1 MPSIKKLL
9 TTKQLHELYH
19 SHLQRPRLK
28 LGLNSP
34 DPRKREPLNPNYQA
48 SVGDSSVV
56 SPLELEL
63 LIGSIC
69 KQSAGQTLT
78 QVEQPMQIV

>member
-1 MPSIKKLL
+1 MLSTRKQLP
-9 TTKQLHELYH
+9 TRQLHEQYH

-34 DPRKREPLNPNYQA
+34 EPKKREPLNPNYQA

-78 QVEQPMQIV
+78 HVEQPIQMV

>member
-1 MPSIKKLL
+1 MPSTRKPLP
-9 TTKQLHELYH
+9 TRQQNEQYH

-28 LGLNSP
+28 LKLSSP
-34 DPRKREPLNPNYQA
+34 DPRKQELLCPNYQA

-69 KQSAGQTLT
+69 RQSAGQTLT
-78 QVEQPMQIV
+78 QVEQPIQMV